1 MEHEN
6 RIQHNLHLRKLALG
20 EIDGKAT
27 GYPSIDKPW
36 LKYYSEDS
44 INASLPECTIYEYIR
59 QKNGGH
65 GNDIALMYF
74 GKKIS
79 YSTLFQEIDKTAK
92 AFSAIGVKSGDVVS
106 FVAITTPELI
116 FSLYALNKLGAVCN
130 MIDPRMSENTI
141 SELIKKANSN
151 VLLVLDIFSD
161 KVEKLDIAQESK
173 VIMLEMALSMPLHVK
188 LGFALKEKKIPKSFK
203 HLTWKDFVNTS
214 NRQEESIS
222 FTYQKNWPALI
233 EYTGGTTGEPK
244 GVVLSNDNINSVAD
258 QYKRSGTDLSRGQSW
273 QTVSAP
279 FIAYALVF
287 SMHLPLSYGM
297 TCKIVIYDPKTIA
310 IDTVKNE
317 YNHIAANPLVW
328 ETIIHLPE
336 AQNRDF
342 SHLIAPTTG
351 ADYMSVKLE
360 NEINAFLA
368 SHGCTWKICQGYGLT
383 EVASGISIN
392 ISNECNRP
400 GSVGVPFIDT
410 CVSVFDAET
419 CEELPYGSN
428 GEICI
433 SGPSVMLGYLKNEIA
448 TNEMIKTHKD
458 GSVWLHSGDL
468 GHMDEDG
475 FIFIDG
481 RIKRM
486 LVRYNGAKV
495 FPPVIEKNIMTT
507 DAVQK
512 CVVVGKQDPEN
523 AVGQVPVAFVIIAD
537 SFTGKEDYIE
547 KELIRICAENLPEY
561 AQPVEYHFVEN
572 FPVTPIGKVDY
583 RALEKKV
590 E

>member
-1 MEHEN
+1 M
-6 RIQHNLHLRKLALG
+6 KL
-20 EIDGKAT
+20 T
-27 GYPSIDKPW
+27 GFPSVDKPW
-36 LKYYSEDS
+36 LKYYSEEA
-44 INASLPECTIYEYIR
+44 IKASLPKCTIYEYIR
-59 QKNGGH
+59 QKNEGH
-65 GNDIALMYF
+65 ENDIALMYF

-79 YSTLFQEIDKTAK
+79 YATMFKEIERVAN
-92 AFSAIGVKSGDVVS
+92 AFSAIGVKPGDIVTFVS
-106 FVAITTPELI
+106 ITTPELI
-116 FSLYALNKLGAVCN
+116 FSLYALNKIGAVCN

-151 VLLVLDIFSD
+151 VLLVLDIFAD
-161 KVEKLDIAQESK
+161 KAEKLKIGQDSM
-173 VIMLEMALSMPLHVK
+173 VILLEMAQSMPLNVK
-188 LGFALKEKKIPKSFK
+188 LGFSLKGKKIIPTFK
-203 HLTWKDFVNTS
+203 HLRWKDFIKTINTQNKVDS
-214 NRQEESIS
+214 YA
-222 FTYQKNWPALI
+222 YQKDWPALI

-258 QYKRSGTDLSRGQSW
+258 QYKRSGIDLARGQSW

-297 TCKIVIYDPKTIA
+297 ICKIVIYDPKTIA
-310 IDTVKNE
+310 IDTVKNK

-360 NEINAFLA
+360 NEINTFLS
-368 SHGCTWKICQGYGLT
+368 SHGCSWKICQGYGLT
-383 EVASGISIN
+383 EVASGISVN

-400 GSVGVPFIDT
+400 GSVGIPFINT
-410 CVSVFDAET
+410 CVSIFDAET
-419 CEELPYGSN
+419 FEELPYGSN

-433 SGPSVMLGYLKNEIA
+433 SGPSVMLGYLKNEVA
-448 TNEMIKTHKD
+448 TREMIKTHKD

-495 FPPVIEKNIMTT
+495 FPPIIEKVIMTT
-507 DAVQK
+507 DAVKK

-523 AVGQVPVAFVIIAD
+523 AVGQIPVAFVIISD
-537 SFTGKEDYIE
+537 SFTGKEDEIK
-547 KELIRICAENLPEY
+547 KELIRICAEKLPEY
-561 AQPVEYHFVEN
+561 AKPVEYHFVET

-583 RALEKKV
+583 RALENRLL
-590 E
+590 